1 MMVVATSSTCISI
14 AVVTAVSPRRVGYHH
29 ERPSRVCI
37 MSVCIMA
44 IAFSA
49 VSSAVSSAYITTAPL
64 SSRLTIAT
72 PPAHFMHSLSPCN
85 HAPCVQ

>member
-1 MMVVATSSTCISI
+1 MVVATSSTCISI

-29 ERPSRVCI
+29 ERPCR
-37 MSVCIMA
+37 VCIMA